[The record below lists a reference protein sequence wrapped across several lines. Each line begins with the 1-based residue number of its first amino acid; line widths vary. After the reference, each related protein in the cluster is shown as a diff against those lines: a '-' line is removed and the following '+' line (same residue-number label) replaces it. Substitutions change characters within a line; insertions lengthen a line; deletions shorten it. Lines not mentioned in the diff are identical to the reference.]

1 MNIITIKTPII
12 IYSIVTLLIVILLNI
27 YIANNDIQR
36 SRINKID
43 NNYAEL
49 NKAITS
55 DSSDNL
61 LLVIGNSYVNT
72 SFNASLRQESTV
84 KFAVNAMNLADVVN
98 VVENLPEKTPI
109 KAILIGIGYNDASP
123 SKSNSFSYEKHFST
137 NIISKMWYSIPMVR
151 GRSKTTEMLREDVHC
166 LASSVTKTRCNREV
180 FEETKGEEA
189 TLFADPKYREKD
201 IIEKFNGYILF
212 TSSVHQ
218 KFALFLERITT
229 ACKLRGIK
237 LYAYTAPVY
246 KDLLHKLDEDVIAK
260 FHATILENEINYID
274 LNLLFPDWDY
284 TMFSDATHVNPDK
297 ASKQITKALL
307 DWITTL

>member
-1 MNIITIKTPII
+1 MNITKTPII
-12 IYSIVTLLIVILLNI
+12 IYSIVTVLIVILLNI
-27 YIANNDIQR
+27 YIANNDIHQ

-55 DSSDNL
+55 DSSDDL

-72 SFNASLRQESTV
+72 SFNPSLRQKSTV
-84 KFAVNAMNLADVVN
+84 KFAVNAMTLADIVS

-109 KAILIGIGYNDASP
+109 KAILIGTGYYDVTP
-123 SKSNSFSYEKHFST
+123 SKSNSSSYEKHFST
-137 NIISKMWYSIPMVR
+137 NIISKMWYSLPMVR
-151 GRSKTTEMLREDVHC
+151 GRSKTSEMLREDIHC
-166 LASSVTKTRCNREV
+166 LISSVIKTRCKQEV
-180 FEETKGEEA
+180 FEETKDKEA
-189 TLFADPKYREKD
+189 ALFADPKYREKD
-201 IIEKFNGYILF
+201 IKEKLKVYTLPASSMNQNFN
-212 TSSVHQ
+212 
-218 KFALFLERITT
+218 LFLERITA

-260 FHATILENEINYID
+260 FNATILENEINHID
-274 LNLLFPDWDY
+274 MNLLFPDWDY

-297 ASKQITKALL
+297 ASKQITKTLL
-307 DWITTL
+307 DWIATL